1 MLDTGSTRG
10 WKGRWHRSGE
20 QEGSR
25 TGRIKPSAVVSIK
38 EEYLNLHVP
47 RIHLDTRGELRTQA
61 KIKFPE
67 QGPEL
72 GCES

>member
-1 MLDTGSTRG
+1 MLDMGSTRG
-10 WKGRWHRSGE
+10 WKRRWHRSE

-25 TGRIKPSAVVSIK
+25 TRRNKASAVVSIK

-47 RIHLDTRGELRTQA
+47 RIQLETRGELRTQA
-61 KIKFPE
+61 KIKSPE

>member
-1 MLDTGSTRG
+1 MLDMGSTRG

-25 TGRIKPSAVVSIK
+25 TRRIKASAVVSIK
-38 EEYLNLHVP
+38 EEYLNLHV
-47 RIHLDTRGELRTQA
+47 RIQLDTRGELRTQA

-67 QGPEL
+67 QGQEL